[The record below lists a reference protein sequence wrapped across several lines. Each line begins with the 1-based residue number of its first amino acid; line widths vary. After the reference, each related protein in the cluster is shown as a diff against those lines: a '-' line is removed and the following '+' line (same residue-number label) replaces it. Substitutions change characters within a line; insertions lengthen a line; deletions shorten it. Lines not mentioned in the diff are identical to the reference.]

1 MRLYLGLIASAL
13 FFVCAVTFFYPL
25 IVVGATSLGAPDGTL
40 TAANYIEVVG
50 SHYYLRAL
58 VETSMFCVATSAVAV
73 AWALPL
79 AWRMG
84 RDLRGARL
92 LRGISQ
98 LNSAFAGILYGM
110 LMIAL
115 MGNAGALTIIEA
127 RIFGTEHSAG
137 LVYTTFGLALTY
149 LSFQIPRAALI
160 IAEAVAKLDP
170 SLLKAARTLGARGLD
185 VALLVSL
192 PLIRPAIIDAF
203 AFSFVLSMGSFG
215 PALLI
220 ARSVTIY
227 PAVVYREFTGFL
239 NFGVAAAMA
248 LLLALI
254 VIVANLAARA
264 LAGKTGRTLPE
275 PRVI

>member
-40 TAANYIEVVG
+40 TAANYVKVL
-50 SHYYLRAL
+50 SSRYYLRAL
-58 VETSMFCVATSAVAV
+58 VETSIFCVATSAMAV

-98 LNSAFAGILYGM
+98 LNFAFAGTLYGM
-110 LMIAL
+110 LMIVL
-115 MGNAGALTIIEA
+115 MGNAGVLTIIEVGL
-127 RIFGTEHSAG
+127 FGTERSAG
-137 LVYTTFGLALTY
+137 LAYTTFGLALTY

-160 IAEAVAKLDP
+160 IAEAVAKLDAD
-170 SLLKAARTLGARGLD
+170 LLKAARTLGARGPDL
-185 VALLVSL
+185 ALLVTV

-220 ARSVTIY
+220 ARTVTIY
-227 PAVVYREFTGFL
+227 PAVIYREFIGFL

-254 VIVANLAARA
+254 VIFANLAARA
-264 LAGKTGRTLPE
+264 LAGQTARALPKPWE
-275 PRVI
+275 I